1 MVSGELEDN
10 LLSGQAAVDGAEGI
24 ELVLQGG
31 RVLGIKEAIER
42 EEKDLL
48 SASNVK
54 VASSL
59 S

>member
-31 RVLGIKEAIER
+31 RVLGIKEA
-42 EEKDLL
+42 
-48 SASNVK
+48 V
-54 VASSL
+54 
-59 S
+59 